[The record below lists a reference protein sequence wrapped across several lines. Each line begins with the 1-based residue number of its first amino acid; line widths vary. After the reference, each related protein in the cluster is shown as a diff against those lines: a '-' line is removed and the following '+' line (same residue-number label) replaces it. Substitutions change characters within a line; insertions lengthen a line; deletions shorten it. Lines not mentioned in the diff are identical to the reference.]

1 MRHLKTFENYSVN
14 EEEGKFSRFFTG
26 HDSKDDKNNKIEA
39 FKRQLDSFESEASND
54 NDLVFNR
61 ANLEKQARQNNYKG
75 RLEKRSSAR
84 DNKDYVIYVPG
95 RSGLES
101 AASAA
106 AGKVAN
112 PLN

>member
-1 MRHLKTFENYSVN
+1 MKHLKTFESYSVN

-39 FKRQLDSFESEASND
+39 FKQQLDAFEAEAASD
-54 NDLVFNR
+54 EDVVFNR
-61 ANLEKQARQNNYKG
+61 ANLEKQAKENNYRGK
-75 RLEKRSSAR
+75 LEKRNSAR
-84 DNKDYVIYVPG
+84 DNRDYVIYVPG
-95 RSGLES
+95 RTGLES